1 MSNAIKLP
9 LFAGAAFLALGLLF
23 TSGVVQTLV
32 NMLGWAILLGGVALV
47 VVGCASLLFRVIV
60 NRAAG
65 AAALL
70 GGVVLAVVGFFLSA
84 MGNHQLGYQRRG
96 VRAHHRRR
104 SADNRRRHRDVH
116 GVPQELFPELLTL
129 DNQR

>member
-23 TSGVVQTLV
+23 ASGVVQTLV
-32 NMLGWAILLGGVALV
+32 NMLGWALLLGGVALA
-47 VVGCASLLFRVIV
+47 VVGGASLLFDVIV

-70 GGVVLAVVGFFLSA
+70 GGIVLAVVGFFLQWTIISWAISA
-84 MGNHQLGYQRRG
+84 AGYALIIAGAALIIVAVIGMFTAYRRN
-96 VRAHHRRR
+96 
-104 SADNRRRHRDVH
+104 S
-116 GVPQELFPELLTL
+116 
-129 DNQR
+129 NQYYG